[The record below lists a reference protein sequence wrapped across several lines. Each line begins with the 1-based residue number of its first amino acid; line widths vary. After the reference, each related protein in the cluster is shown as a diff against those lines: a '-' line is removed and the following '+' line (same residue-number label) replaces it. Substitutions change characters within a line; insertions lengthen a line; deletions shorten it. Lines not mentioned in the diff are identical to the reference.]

1 MSEVKLNEIRKL
13 MEDYPTT
20 TKAYIKA
27 KKWNRNNDPSETV
40 VKSYFTNMVKDFREK
55 LEAILR

>member
-1 MSEVKLNEIRKL
+1 MSKEKLNKIRKL

-27 KKWNRNNDPSETV
+27 KEKNTDPSV
-40 VKSYFTNMVKDFREK
+40 GIIRAHFIDMVTEFREK

>member
-1 MSEVKLNEIRKL
+1 MSKEKLKKIRKL

-27 KKWNRNNDPSETV
+27 QKWNKGCDPPV
-40 VKSYFTNMVKDFREK
+40 DIVKSYFVDMVNEFREK
-55 LEAILR
+55 LETILR